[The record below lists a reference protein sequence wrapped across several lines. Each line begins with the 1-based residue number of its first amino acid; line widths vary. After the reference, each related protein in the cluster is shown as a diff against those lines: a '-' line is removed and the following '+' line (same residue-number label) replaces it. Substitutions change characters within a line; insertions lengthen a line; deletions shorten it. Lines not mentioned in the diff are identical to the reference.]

1 MSKWAQLSMSLPAP
15 LSTMSQVVSQ
25 GLSALKGKPFVL
37 RKLKIV
43 QVLGVNRFVVYRPD
57 SPGKS
62 LGGSLEVIIGEQAHN
77 PAAATEQWKSMLRH
91 QINRR
96 RVEIRELEAQLLN
109 PQITIPPGWARDD

>member
-1 MSKWAQLSMSLPAP
+1 MNEDRYHYM
-15 LSTMSQVVSQ
+15 VEESQ

-96 RVEIRELEAQLLN
+96 RVEIRDREAQLQD
-109 PQITIPPGWARDD
+109 PQIDFPPELEQDG